1 MPSLFR
7 RSINKWA
14 NRNTNPA
21 SFYFDRARSGVYGS
35 SRQFSFGFSSLASP
49 KNQLV
54 ALLVA
59 ASLAISGVAAAV
71 AITIYGN
78 NSTVAG
84 QLSLGVGQAVA
95 TTCTQNTAVH
105 TDTVGTYVDT
115 LTDFVLQQVN
125 VTQVDPNCGGK
136 LMNLVVRLNA
146 TSSLSLNCQ
155 LPASTNFSGATT
167 NFSLAT
173 FAFTTSSLTSSGLLY
188 SCSSG
193 VAYPVNLASIA
204 ATALQIK

>member
-1 MPSLFR
+1 MAVTHFFR
-7 RSINKWA
+7 RWGKRSSH
-14 NRNTNPA
+14 PA
-21 SFYFDRARSGVYGS
+21 SLHFERARNGAYGS
-35 SRQFSFGFSSLASP
+35 RREFSFGFSSLTSP

-54 ALLVA
+54 AVIVA
-59 ASLAISGVAAAV
+59 GSIAISGVAAAV

-78 NSTVAG
+78 NSTTPG

-95 TTCTQNTAVH
+95 TTCTGNTNVH
-105 TDTVGTYVDT
+105 TDTIGNYVDT
-115 LTDFVLQQVN
+115 YTDFVLQQVN

-136 LMNLVVRLNA
+136 LMNLVVRLNS

-155 LPASTNFSGATT
+155 LPASNSFSGATT

-173 FAFTTSSLTSSGLLY
+173 FAFATATVTSSGLLY
-188 SCSSG
+188 GCSG
-193 VAYPVNLASIA
+193 GIAYPVYLASIG